1 MGFALEKWP
10 DWPAGMNR
18 DLALAYTGVGEAQL
32 REWESRG
39 LVRFRQRGPRGA
51 AIAPRADLDAA
62 LLLLFGA
69 PSGEDGAIE
78 FDEDE

>member
-1 MGFALEKWP
+1 MGLALAQLP
-10 DWPAGMNR
+10 DWPACMTR
-18 DLALAYTGVGEAQL
+18 EAALAYTGVAEAQM

-62 LLLLFGA
+62 VETLFAAVAGA
-69 PSGEDGAIE
+69 DDTIE
-78 FDEDE
+78 FDP

>member
-1 MGFALEKWP
+1 MGLALSRLP

-18 DLALAYTGVGEAQL
+18 DVALAYTGVAEAQM

-39 LVRFRQRGPRGA
+39 IVRFRQRGPRGA

-62 LLLLFGA
+62 LEQLFGSVA
-69 PSGEDGAIE
+69 GADDPIE
-78 FDEDE
+78 FD